1 MKSLY
6 LMRHAKSSWSFEDLT
21 DEQRPLNGRGREDA
35 PRMGQALAK
44 RNIQLDL
51 LLSSAAV
58 RALTTAALV
67 AKELNYSHEQIV
79 VRPEIYHADVHTLL
93 DVVRSCPDKAN
104 SVLLVGHNNTISDF
118 ANLLS
123 PGALHEEM
131 PTAGIVCLHV
141 NVHKWVELDQSNTE
155 FYFFDRPR
163 DKPREIE

>member
-6 LMRHAKSSWSFEDLT
+6 LMRHAKSSWSFDDLT
-21 DEQRPLNGRGREDA
+21 DEQRPLNGRGRDDA

-44 RNIQLDL
+44 RNIKIDL

-58 RALTTAALV
+58 RTLTTAALV
-67 AKELNYSHEQIV
+67 AKEIDYPHERIV
-79 VRPEIYHADVHTLL
+79 ARPEIYQADTHTLL
-93 DVVRSCPDKAN
+93 ELVRACPDEAN
-104 SVLLVGHNNTISDF
+104 SVLLVGHNNTISEF

-131 PTAGIVCLHV
+131 PTAGIVCLHIRAER
-141 NVHKWVELDQSNTE
+141 WGDIDQSNTE

-163 DKPREIE
+163 DKPRDAE

>member
-35 PRMGQALAK
+35 PRMGQALVK
-44 RNIQLDL
+44 RNIKLDL

-67 AKELNYSHEQIV
+67 AKEIDYAHERIV
-79 VRPEIYHADVHTLL
+79 VRPEIYHADVQTLL
-93 DVVRSCPDKAN
+93 DIVRSCPDEAD
-104 SVLLVGHNNTISDF
+104 SVLLVGHNNTISEF

-131 PTAGIVCLHV
+131 PTAGIVCLHIQV
-141 NVHKWVELDQSNTE
+141 DRWADVDQSKTE

-163 DKPREIE
+163 DKPRDVE